1 MRMRFMDMKRSGTA
15 AAMAAVLCLV
25 VAEPAFAQ
33 VAGIEGVLKNIE
45 TMLTGA
51 VAKSLATIAVIIT
64 GIAWMFGYLDL
75 RKAAYVVLGVAIV
88 FGASQIVNMLTGG
101 GT

>member
-1 MRMRFMDMKRSGTA
+1 MDMKRSGAA

-51 VAKSLATIAVIIT
+51 IAKSLATIAVIIT

>member
-1 MRMRFMDMKRSGTA
+1 MRMRSMNMRHSGTA
-15 AAMAAVLCLV
+15 AAMAGVLCLV

-51 VAKSLATIAVIIT
+51 VAKSLATIAAIIT

>member
-1 MRMRFMDMKRSGTA
+1 MDIKRYGSA

-51 VAKSLATIAVIIT
+51 IAKSLATIAVIIT

>member
-1 MRMRFMDMKRSGTA
+1 MRMRSMDIKRYGTA

-51 VAKSLATIAVIIT
+51 IAKSLATIAVIIT